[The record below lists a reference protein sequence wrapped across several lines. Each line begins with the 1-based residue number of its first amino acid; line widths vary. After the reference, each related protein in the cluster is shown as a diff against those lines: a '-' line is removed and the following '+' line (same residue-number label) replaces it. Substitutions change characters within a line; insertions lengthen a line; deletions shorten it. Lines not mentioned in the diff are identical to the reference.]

1 MLQTVM
7 VLSKDGF
14 LIRVKKSDDDSYK
27 LEFSKDK
34 FKTLKTKEYSNRRE
48 LLDVLEMQFELD
60 ELIGI

>member
-1 MLQTVM
+1 M

-14 LIRVKKSDDDSYK
+14 LIRVKKRDDDSYK

-34 FKTLKTKEYSNRRE
+34 FRTLKTKEYANRRE
-48 LLDVLEMQFELD
+48 LLDVLEMQFELE